1 MVNEI
6 NNSFGRRISFVKNKF
21 REFIDADDLRSINST
36 DRKPNKEFKKGR
48 QK

>member
-1 MVNEI
+1 MRNEI
-6 NNSFGRRISFVKNKF
+6 NFSFGRSISFVKNKF
-21 REFIDADDLRSINST
+21 REFIDADDIRSINST